1 MRHKTERWD
10 VTVSFIPTDEEEL
23 ATMTHTILTDNL
35 TKDLSFLKRCGME
48 ILNKV
53 KNEDITY

>member
-35 TKDLSFLKRCGME
+35 TKDLSYLNRCGME

-53 KNEDITY
+53 KHE